1 MDGLPSALAAD
12 VVQKEQLDV
21 LEAPAP
27 RLLNVP
33 CVGPE
38 LGDDPIVVAPH
49 S

>member
-1 MDGLPSALAAD
+1 MEELPSALPAD

-21 LEAPAP
+21 LEAPAR

-33 CVGPE
+33 GVGPE
-38 LGDDPIVVAPH
+38 LGDDLIVLAR